1 MYWILTIQAV
11 TSITKSLLLKRLS
24 SRQGAMSKGFTLV
37 ELMIVVAII
46 GILSA
51 VAVPQYVGLRDRS
64 DVKTKIAEVLGNA
77 GECAAFQVEADA
89 ATSTVKNPGG
99 TDQVCGGTTAA
110 GTLAIRTFISKT
122 FPAVVGTTTSCL
134 GTTIAAGKTSVTV
147 TVSTAGV
154 RACSGT

>member
-1 MYWILTIQAV
+1 M
-11 TSITKSLLLKRLS
+11 TSITKSLLLKRLA
-24 SRQGAMSKGFTLV
+24 SRQGALSKGFTLV

-77 GECAAFQVEADA
+77 GECAAFQVEADST
-89 ATSTVKNPGG
+89 ATTVKNPGG
-99 TDQVCGGTTAA
+99 TDQACGGT
-110 GTLAIRTFISKT
+110 TLAIRTFISKT

-134 GTTIAAGKTSVTV
+134 GTIIAAGKTSVTV